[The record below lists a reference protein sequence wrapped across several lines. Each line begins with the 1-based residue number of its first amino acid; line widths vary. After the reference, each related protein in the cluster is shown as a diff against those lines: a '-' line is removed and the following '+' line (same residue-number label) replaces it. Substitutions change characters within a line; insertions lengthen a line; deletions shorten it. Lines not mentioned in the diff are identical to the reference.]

1 MGNALQPS
9 AFRPRHASRN
19 PCRSCTLAVDCLI
32 AKRPERPASQRSQ
45 GDLGL
50 GKGDCSIAWVQ
61 RIDFGLGEAD
71 ALDIADQA

>member
-1 MGNALQPS
+1 M
-9 AFRPRHASRN
+9 RV
-19 PCRSCTLAVDCLI
+19 VDRLI